1 MAEDILT
8 EEIRV
13 DLEEIEGKVYIK
25 RLADGSHPLDLFGR
39 VLAEENEAYKAA
51 NQGLELYSWSQLD
64 EKVPGKEDVQ
74 VLKLYRRN
82 DAGDMEV
89 YRKFVVVDNKT
100 GTPLPKSKPNQ
111 KRLLA
116 RRDSVEQVGVIYDFE
131 KTRAEMT
138 RRGVNIVASSSWK
151 AIEQLKGKL
160 EG

>member
-25 RLADGSHPLDLFGR
+25 RLVDGSHPLDLFGR